1 MVIRHLNTAGLVIRT
16 IEEKGRGVF
25 GRIATSSIPARTLID
40 ISPVLLFST
49 EEYTHARR
57 TVVDHYTFVWNDCG
71 NSFMALPLGLGSI
84 FNHSREPNVSYQL
97 DKKAKTIEYRTTRQ
111 IDPGDE
117 LCIYYG
123 SDDKLWFHMQGDS
136 TIPPDLL
143 LPREESQPLPFGLS
157 VDVEDIDVDKVLEGR
172 TTTPEGVMSKPLF
185 QVVKVLSQDEQEE
198 APGMPITTMDVW
210 AVDVTIPS
218 LLKSFMDTVRKNGL
232 DTDDLKHLKRVR
244 TINGK
249 KSIILS
255 SAGTPETLLPQLPE
269 GVGSP
274 YIIQVPKRVA
284 NSQEQLI
291 RKNELWPVNYNPH
304 IIAEEHI
311 WTPEE
316 AEWLKS
322 GINAAIS
329 AALQAKN
336 TGELPIGVH
345 IKPPLGVV
353 GPIVTAYDARQS
365 LGHPLRHAAQ
375 VAVRQVAELWP
386 RAETV
391 AMERRNGAAY
401 LLTGLTIFITH
412 EPCIMC
418 SMSLLHSRVAR
429 VVFIQPMVDTGGC
442 SKEGVC
448 IPALNGV
455 NHRFEVVQ
463 WYGSKEC
470 KDPFLGIPQTLDV

>member
-25 GRIATSSIPARTLID
+25 ATSSIPARTLID

-198 APGMPITTMDVW
+198 APGMPITT
-210 AVDVTIPS
+210 S
-218 LLKSFMDTVRKNGL
+218 
-232 DTDDLKHLKRVR
+232 
-244 TINGK
+244 K

>member
-269 GVGSP
+269 G
-274 YIIQVPKRVA
+274 K
-284 NSQEQLI
+284 
-291 RKNELWPVNYNPH
+291 
-304 IIAEEHI
+304 AEEHI

-345 IKPPLGVV
+345 IKPPLGVD
-353 GPIVTAYDARQS
+353 THYDM
-365 LGHPLRHAAQ
+365 P
-375 VAVRQVAELWP
+375 P
-386 RAETV
+386 
-391 AMERRNGAAY
+391 
-401 LLTGLTIFITH
+401 
-412 EPCIMC
+412 
-418 SMSLLHSRVAR
+418 
-429 VVFIQPMVDTGGC
+429 
-442 SKEGVC
+442 K
-448 IPALNGV
+448 
-455 NHRFEVVQ
+455 
-463 WYGSKEC
+463 
-470 KDPFLGIPQTLDV
+470 